1 MIKQK
6 TIKKQLT
13 YNSVAKSWSWIAG
26 ARKGKRADHSGEIK
40 IGNKVY
46 QTEDLL
52 QVFVHGD

>member
-13 YNSVAKSWSWIAG
+13 YNSVEKTWCWIAG
-26 ARKGKRADHSGEIK
+26 ARKGKRADFLGNIK

-46 QTEDLL
+46 QTVDLL